1 MEAKRQ
7 ATEKKLTDL
16 DRRVYEE
23 TGILPDDFPQ
33 DLPPHEMGETLDWS
47 QFAGEI
53 KRHKT
58 LPASLAFVLEAEMAG
73 TELNLKQWHKRFPES
88 NPATWAHMGETT
100 VVALTGEELRRQR
113 REDRGET
120 EKEPSEIPA
129 ITNDRIQHWGG
140 MADTWIIP
148 PKTEFQFDSQ
158 LLSVPEKIPWHN
170 YSADDLMRFIPQ
182 KFLSPGSAADPQLD
196 LTLSKTKQKVRDW
209 DSWMQDRLGLLFY
222 DSSSNT
228 HRLRTYYRTEPVT
241 FVTLYIGQKEELLRY
256 FFLEEEKLVS

>member
-53 KRHKT
+53 ERHKT

-120 EKEPSEIPA
+120 EKEPAEIP
-129 ITNDRIQHWGG
+129 TVQS
-140 MADTWIIP
+140 
-148 PKTEFQFDSQ
+148 ESLFDSQ

-209 DSWMQDRLGLLFY
+209 DIWMQDRLGLLFY
-222 DSSSNT
+222 DSSSDT

>member
-120 EKEPSEIPA
+120 EKEPAEIP
-129 ITNDRIQHWGG
+129 TVQS
-140 MADTWIIP
+140 
-148 PKTEFQFDSQ
+148 ESLFDSQ

-209 DSWMQDRLGLLFY
+209 DIWMQDRLGLLFY
-222 DSSSNT
+222 DSSSDT

>member
-58 LPASLAFVLEAEMAG
+58 LPESLAFVLEAEMAG

-120 EKEPSEIPA
+120 EKEPAEIPA
-129 ITNDRIQHWGG
+129 IQS
-140 MADTWIIP
+140 
-148 PKTEFQFDSQ
+148 ESLFDSQ

-209 DSWMQDRLGLLFY
+209 DIWMQDRLGLLFY
-222 DSSSNT
+222 DSSSDT